1 MAAVGGLLV
10 EGNLGEICWFKAIWG
25 NFAGLRQSGGTL
37 LVQGNLREICGF
49 RATRGEICWFRV
61 WGGDFQSLFLAI
73 SDLSRQDAHLV
84 YEEHPAPVDA
94 TVLYKI
100 S

>member
-10 EGNLGEICWFKAIWG
+10 EGNLGKICW
-25 NFAGLRQSGGTL
+25 LRASLG
-37 LVQGNLREICGF
+37 GNLLFKGNQ
-49 RATRGEICWFRV
+49 
-61 WGGDFQSLFLAI
+61 GGNFQSLFLAI